1 MHNDM
6 DPRLQLIPPGT
17 QPRVWM
23 FCLCVLLPT
32 AITAAALMAVRT
44 GDTHLDFAGVNPA
57 IAMLVIVAAEFGLML
72 AAWALLDRMMHRHRL
87 QLSAALLEVKTSF
100 YSESVSLSEMKLDEA
115 RVVDLHERTEFN
127 PGLKTNG
134 YSVPGYKSGRFRLK
148 NGQKAFVAIAG
159 ERRALWLPTTRGTG
173 LLLQP
178 RQPDALLKRLRE
190 LAANP
195 ARR

>member
-1 MHNDM
+1 MRNDL
-6 DPRLQLIPPGT
+6 DPRLQLVPPGT

-23 FCLCVLLPT
+23 FSLCVLLPT
-32 AITAAALMAVRT
+32 AITATALMAVST
-44 GDTHLDFAGVNPA
+44 GDTQLHFGGISPA
-57 IAMLVIVAAEFGLML
+57 FAMLAIVASEFLLML
-72 AAWALLDRMMHRHRL
+72 AVWATLDRMMRRHRL
-87 QLSAALLEVKTSF
+87 QLSPALLEVKTSF
-100 YSESVSLSEMKLDEA
+100 YSESVPLSEMKLDEA
-115 RVVDLHERTEFN
+115 RVVDLHERVEFN

-159 ERRALWLPTTRGTG
+159 ERRALWLPTTRGNG

-178 RQPDALLKRLRE
+178 QRPDALLKRLRE
-190 LAANP
+190 LAATP